1 MNSVHLLAP
10 RSLEVLE
17 ALNDGVIVLGPDSRV
32 EMFNSAAAGILP
44 ELKVGRSI
52 EEVNTEFSLN
62 FSDHIARAYRGSGEN
77 VARFFFRLSGNV
89 HYYNLCFNHLP
100 ASEHGPAGVV
110 IVLDDITR
118 DALNASEAQDNYS
131 EIETELRT
139 ARKYQEALFT
149 SDWNDGILSC
159 RAFGQPAF
167 ELSGDFFEI
176 GKIGENYLIVLGD
189 VQSHGIEVAIKA
201 IALQHLC
208 RVNVAQVSTTSEL
221 MHRLNNFV
229 FHDHQGTFWSCCLFV
244 GLYNPASRML
254 HYSRAGTPEPLCF
267 HSDGSVE
274 MLSVGDTP
282 LGFFEEEL
290 YQEGQIEIRP
300 NTRLLVF
307 SDGVTESAPLEAPMD
322 CYGQDRLILNY
333 QSLIKPGSY
342 MHHCNALIDSVVN
355 FHGSRHF
362 NDDFT
367 IAELIFN

>member
-1 MNSVHLLAP
+1 MNAVTQLAS
-10 RSLEVLE
+10 RSSDVLD
-17 ALNDGVIVLGPDSRV
+17 ALSDGIIVLGAGSRV
-32 EMFNSAAAGILP
+32 EMFNAAAAVIMPTLAIGATL
-44 ELKVGRSI
+44 S
-52 EEVNTEFSLN
+52 EVNEEFAQSH
-62 FSDHIARAYRGSGEN
+62 SEHIERAYIGHSEN
-77 VARFFFRLSGNV
+77 VARFFFRVGTAV
-89 HYYNLCFNHLP
+89 HYYNLSFRHLP
-100 ASEHGPAGVV
+100 AAADGMASVV
-110 IVLDDITR
+110 IVLGDITR
-118 DALNASEAQDNYS
+118 EALDASEAQDNYS

-149 SDWNDGILSC
+149 SDWNDGVLSC

-176 GKIGENYLIVLGD
+176 GKVGDNYLIVLGD

-244 GLYNPASRML
+244 GLYNPASRTL

-267 HSDGSVE
+267 HSDGGVE
-274 MLSVGDTP
+274 MLTTGDTP

-300 NTRLLVF
+300 NTRLLMF

-333 QSLIKPGSY
+333 QSLIKPGSF
-342 MHHCNALIDSVVN
+342 MHHCSALVESVIE

>member
-1 MNSVHLLAP
+1 MQQLAS
-10 RSLEVLE
+10 RSTEVLE
-17 ALNDGVIVLGPDSRV
+17 ALNDGVIVLGPDLRV
-32 EMFNSAAAGILP
+32 DFFNSAASAVIP
-44 ELKVGRSI
+44 ELAQGQSL
-52 EEVNTEFSLN
+52 EQCSPEFSQS
-62 FSDHIARAYRGSGEN
+62 FAEQISRAYRGAADSLS
-77 VARFFFRLSGNV
+77 RSFFRVAGLV
-89 HYYNLCFNHLP
+89 HYFNLKFAPLP
-100 ASEHGPAGVV
+100 ATQNGPEGVV
-110 IVLDDITR
+110 IVLEDITN
-118 DALNASEAQDNYS
+118 DALSVSEVQDNYS
-131 EIETELRT
+131 ELESELRT

-149 SDWNDGILSC
+149 SDWNDGVLSC

-176 GKIGENYLIVLGD
+176 GKIGDNYLIVLGD

-221 MHRLNNFV
+221 MHRLNDFV

-267 HSDGSVE
+267 HADGSVE
-274 MLSVGDTP
+274 MLSTGDTP

-333 QSLIKPGSY
+333 QSLIKPGSF
-342 MHHCNALIDSVVN
+342 MHHCSSLVDSVVQ

>member
-1 MNSVHLLAP
+1 MNAVQQLAS
-10 RSLEVLE
+10 RSTDVLDV
-17 ALNDGVIVLGPDSRV
+17 LNDGIIVLGADARV
-32 EMFNSAAAGILP
+32 ELFNKAAQTIMP
-44 ELKVGRSI
+44 ELAIGL
-52 EEVNTEFSLN
+52 ELTEFNPEFAQS
-62 FSDHIARAYRGSGEN
+62 FSAHIARALRGNNDN
-77 VARFFFRLSGNV
+77 VARFFFRLNGAV
-89 HYYNLCFNHLP
+89 HYYNLSFQHL
-100 ASEHGPAGVV
+100 AAVADGTEGVV
-110 IVLDDITR
+110 IVLSDITR
-118 DALNASEAQDNYS
+118 EAMDASEVQDNYS
-131 EIETELRT
+131 EIEIELRT

-149 SDWNDGILSC
+149 SDWNDGVLSC

-176 GKIGENYLIVLGD
+176 GKVGENYLFVLGD

-208 RVNVAQVSTTSEL
+208 RVNVAQVTTTSEL

-244 GLYNPASRML
+244 GLYNPVSRML

-267 HSDGSVE
+267 HADGSVE
-274 MLSVGDTP
+274 MLSTGDTP

-290 YQEGQIEIRP
+290 YQGGEIEIRP
-300 NTRLLVF
+300 NTRLLMF

-333 QSLIKPGSY
+333 QSLIKPGSFS
-342 MHHCNALIDSVVN
+342 HHCNVLVESVIQ